1 MLTKKEFENLP
12 IFIISMS
19 RWDGDVSSASLALA
33 KVLSRT
39 NPVYYIDYP
48 YSWADVWR
56 GRKNPTV
63 KRRMP
68 ALLYGKN
75 HLVQVTGQPKN
86 LQGATPK
93 PGLPIFS
100 LPPGKL
106 YNLGSHY
113 NNRRIAA
120 LIKKIIREKKLSD
133 YILINSFNP
142 SYLSGL
148 QKYLQPTLSVYH
160 SRDAIEEIKKSW
172 LPMENECVQHYDMA
186 MATSKQLCRNIG
198 SRNNTT
204 VNYFPNGGD
213 IQLFRTAFEKEL
225 PRPDELKEIKTPI
238 IGYTGAVCQR
248 VDYELLVKIAHE
260 NTDKTIV
267 LVGPRQDKQYT
278 TVNLDVIPNI
288 VFTGTKKIDQLPAY
302 LSCFDC
308 AIIPFVKNN
317 FTGGIYPLKINE
329 YLGAGRAVVTTHFSE
344 DIATFKDDVYLAE
357 NHEEFLQ
364 MINKAIWNNCLEKRQ
379 ERLKAAEGNSWEHR
393 AELFWQLAWNAYGK
407 KQDKKVTV

>member
-1 MLTKKEFENLP
+1 
-12 IFIISMS
+12 
-19 RWDGDVSSASLALA
+19 
-33 KVLSRT
+33 
-39 NPVYYIDYP
+39 
-48 YSWADVWR
+48 
-56 GRKNPTV
+56 
-63 KRRMP
+63 
-68 ALLYGKN
+68 
-75 HLVQVTGQPKN
+75 
-86 LQGATPK
+86 
-93 PGLPIFS
+93 
-100 LPPGKL
+100 
-106 YNLGSHY
+106 
-113 NNRRIAA
+113 
-120 LIKKIIREKKLSD
+120 
-133 YILINSFNP
+133 
-142 SYLSGL
+142 
-148 QKYLQPTLSVYH
+148 
-160 SRDAIEEIKKSW
+160 
-172 LPMENECVQHYDMA
+172 MENECVQHYDMA